1 MLIQRFSFC
10 LIFFFLLSFSFA
22 QDSLEQISPEQFQ
35 NKVLRQTRLEK
46 ISQDSAV
53 SSEQRA
59 FAKAASLY
67 YAEKW
72 ETASAEYENLLK
84 KDSLAGD
91 ILLRLAEIQLQLGDY
106 NKLRQILLHSRVKVP
121 SVRSSVIPSR

>member
-46 ISQDSAV
+46 ISQDSVV

-72 ETASAEYENLLK
+72 EAASAEYENLLK

-106 NKLRQILLHSRVKVP
+106 NKLRQIL
-121 SVRSSVIPSR
+121 

>member
-1 MLIQRFSFC
+1 M
-10 LIFFFLLSFSFA
+10 LSFSFA
-22 QDSLEQISPEQFQ
+22 QDSLEQILPEQFQ

-46 ISQDSAV
+46 IAQDSAV
-53 SSEQRA
+53 SSEQRS
-59 FAKAASLY
+59 FAKAAALY

-72 ETASAEYENLLK
+72 ELASAEYETLLK

-106 NKLRQILLHSRVKVP
+106 NKLR
-121 SVRSSVIPSR
+121 